1 MAWGGTAKHKDF
13 VERTDTHTER
23 FVHFRKKWLF
33 SGLKTAKYV
42 TISLKMFSFTK
53 IFCIFK
59 IESVYLWNE
68 TQHCMVSIYIL
79 PLQQRKYTKGNSVF

>member
-1 MAWGGTAKHKDF
+1 
-13 VERTDTHTER
+13 
-23 FVHFRKKWLF
+23 
-33 SGLKTAKYV
+33 
-42 TISLKMFSFTK
+42 MFSFTK